1 LTGIQR
7 SGQKLCLQTVTQ
19 AWRDKTS

>member
-19 AWRDKTS
+19 AWRDQTS